1 MSAPEEGDA
10 MKIACIDLEGVLI
23 PELWPQI
30 AQATGI
36 EALSITTREEP
47 DYPALMHWRID
58 HLRKNGLRL
67 RDVQSLIAETRT
79 YPDAVAF
86 LQQLTQQ
93 GGYRVHIV
101 SDCFYELAGPLLDAL
116 GSPEAFCHSLE
127 TDAHGWITGCA
138 WADRNGKQEH
148 IARLLEQGCYVLAAG
163 DAFNDLAMLRLA
175 HNGFLVRP
183 SPATMA
189 VAQDLTV
196 VEHLREIIE
205 AIGVPRST
213 SDTPVSQFG

>member
-1 MSAPEEGDA
+1 MKEEDM

-30 AQATGI
+30 AQASGI

-47 DYPALMHWRID
+47 DYPALMRLRIE

-67 RDVQSLIAETRT
+67 PDVQAMIAKTQT
-79 YPDAVAF
+79 YPDAVVF

-93 GGYRVHIV
+93 RGYRVHIV
-101 SDCFYELAGPLLDAL
+101 SDCFYELAGTLLDAL
-116 GSPEAFCHSLE
+116 GSPESFCHSLE
-127 TDAHGWITGCA
+127 TDADGWITGCA
-138 WADRNGKQEH
+138 WADRNGKEEH
-148 IARLLEQGCYVLAAG
+148 ISRLLEQGCHVLAAG

-183 SPATMA
+183 SQATMTA
-189 VAQDLTV
+189 AQDLTV
-196 VEHLREIIE
+196 VEHLHEIIE
-205 AIGVPRST
+205 AISAVEPSSDKCISRS
-213 SDTPVSQFG
+213 GR